1 MNEMSLIVRQF
12 ERPTAETIAA
22 LSELPTTALSDVMGH
37 KGGMEAAI
45 QPIVPTMRMAGP
57 AFTIKPYP
65 ADNLIVHLAL
75 KFAKPGD
82 ILVLDAGGYGSAA
95 HWGELTSRSAQTRG
109 LAGLV
114 TDGPV
119 RDRLDIAE
127 LGFPV
132 FSRGYVPTG
141 TVKATL
147 GRLNGPVAC
156 GGLSVAPGDL
166 VVGDADGIVVVPKDL
181 VESVIAA
188 ATTLLDHERILR
200 DKVIAGEAL
209 FDLLGLKDVM
219 DRLGVDSFEE
229 S

>member
-1 MNEMSLIVRQF
+1 MSLIVHQF

-22 LSELPTTALSDVMGH
+22 LSELPTAALSDIMGH
-37 KGGMEAAI
+37 KGAMDADI
-45 QPIVPTMRMAGP
+45 QPIVPTMRMVGP

-65 ADNLIVHLAL
+65 ADNLTVHLAF

-82 ILVLDAGGYGSAA
+82 VLVMDLGGDGGSA
-95 HWGELTSRSAQTRG
+95 HWGELTSLSAQTRG

-119 RDRLDIAE
+119 RDQLDIAE

-132 FSRGYVPTG
+132 FSHGFVPTG

-147 GRLNGPVAC
+147 GLLNGLVVC
-156 GGLSVAPGDL
+156 GGVSVAPGDL
-166 VVGDADGIVVVPKDL
+166 VVGDADGVVVVPKDL

-188 ATTLLDHERILR
+188 AKALLAREKILR
-200 DKVIAGEAL
+200 DRVIAGDTL
-209 FDLLGLKDVM
+209 YDLLGLEDIV
-219 DRLGVDSFEE
+219 DRLGVDPTEE